1 VYSLLT
7 SMLLG
12 SLPACQNKDWEKS
25 QLKSHTE
32 IDDATVGGTHDQ
44 TKPFKIFFKW
54 LIEGGTEFPLLS
66 LRFFSNIHRAINSK
80 RTIQRDVD
88 VLFVPFCQLM
98 TTEIALDSEV
108 GKQIIDSGVQVRS
121 RHSYL
126 ASYLLQEK
134 ANSKSYWKP
143 YIDILPATYDTIPLF
158 FSEEQLAELEGSMA
172 IGKIQDRHE
181 LLQLEYKSL
190 VKNVPM
196 YSDFAYE
203 DFVWARLVVITRI
216 FGMVIDGKKTEG
228 LVPMADMLNHKR
240 PRETKWTY
248 AQNRKGFVITT
259 LNVIEKGCEVFDSYG
274 RKCNSR
280 YFVNYGFVPEKNEDN
295 EAVMYFELKKD
306 DPTKDLKYGISNYS
320 LMNVKR
326 FQIPL
331 QYNDPNNKVR
341 HAFSYVRFLVATKED
356 LKFFDEHDFSS
367 TNVPPLNYENEGRVL
382 EKFAEAAKEALEG
395 FTHNLAHD
403 QKLLAD
409 LDKYPLFSNAR
420 NIVLMRSGEKTVL
433 EYFINL
439 NEQVGP
445 ILKHLAEDP
454 TNIKVDLTT
463 LDEDMRNYLNAVR
476 KSLDGGE
483 SLPQTE

>member
-80 RTIQRDVD
+80 RTIQRNED

-98 TTEIALDSEV
+98 TTDIALASKV
-108 GKQIIDSGVQVRS
+108 GKQILESVQVRS

-143 YIDILPATYDTIPLF
+143 YIDILPPTYDTIPLF
-158 FSEEQLAELEGSMA
+158 FTKKQLAELEGSMA
-172 IGKIQDRHE
+172 IGKIQERHSS
-181 LLQLEYKSL
+181 LRAEYNTL

-196 YSDFAYE
+196 YADFSYD

-216 FGMVIDGKKTEG
+216 FGMVIDGNKTEG

-306 DPTKDLKYGISNYS
+306 DPTKDLKYFISSYS
-320 LMNVKR
+320 IVNVKR

-341 HAFSYVRFLVATKED
+341 QAFSYVRFLGATQED
-356 LKFFDEHDFSS
+356 LKYFDEHEHSI

-382 EKFAEAAKEALEG
+382 EIFAAAAKEALEG

-403 QKLLAD
+403 QKLLED

-420 NIVLMRSGEKTVL
+420 NIILMRSGEKTVL

-445 ILKHLAEDP
+445 ILKRLAEDP
-454 TNIKVDLTT
+454 TDIKVELGT

>member
-1 VYSLLT
+1 
-7 SMLLG
+7 MLLET
-12 SLPACQNKDWEKS
+12 LPACQNTDWEKS
-25 QLKSHTE
+25 QLKSHAE
-32 IDDATVGGTHDQ
+32 IDDATLGGTHEQ

-54 LIEGGTEFPLLS
+54 LIDGGAEFPLLS
-66 LRFFSNIHRAINSK
+66 LHFFSNIHRAINSK
-80 RTIQRDVD
+80 RTIQQDED

-98 TTEIALDSEV
+98 TSEIALSSKV
-108 GKQIIDSGVQVRS
+108 GKQIIESGVQLRS
-121 RHSYL
+121 RHTYL

-134 ANSKSYWKP
+134 ANPTSYWKP

-158 FSEEQLAELEGSMA
+158 FTEKQLAELEGSMA
-172 IGKIQDRHE
+172 IDKIQDRHNS
-181 LLQLEYKSL
+181 LQSEYDAL
-190 VKNVPM
+190 VQNVPM
-196 YSDFAYE
+196 YADFPYD

-216 FGMVIDGKKTEG
+216 FGMVIDGNKTEG

-248 AQNRKGFVITT
+248 AQSRKGFVITT
-259 LNVIEKGCEVFDSYG
+259 LKVIENGCEVFDSYG

-280 YFVNYGFVPEKNEDN
+280 YFVNYGFVPEQNEDN

-306 DPTKDLKYGISNYS
+306 DPTKDLKYHISNLYS
-320 LMNVKR
+320 LMNEKR
-326 FQIPL
+326 FQIPF

-341 HAFSYVRFLVATKED
+341 QAFSYVRFLVATKEE
-356 LKFFDEHDFSS
+356 LEFFDEHDFCI

-382 EKFAEAAKEALEG
+382 EMFAEAANEALDG

-409 LDKYPLFSNAR
+409 LDKYPFFSNAR

-433 EYFINL
+433 EYFIDL

-454 TNIKVDLTT
+454 TGVKVESGT
-463 LDEDMRNYLNAVR
+463 LNEDMRYYLNAVR
-476 KSLDGGE
+476 KRLDDVE
-483 SLPQTE
+483 SLPLSE